1 MISKLIS
8 PLEVPLF
15 LIAFGCLAQRL
26 EWFTDTD
33 ALPNH
38 KTGHKMDFWLVAAL
52 LIAFVNYAQAWHNE
66 IGATWQNR
74 PNSALLV
81 TLALFWIPVFRLQT
95 TRKTTD
101 GLGYLC

>member
-15 LIAFGCLAQRL
+15 LIAFGWLAQRL

-38 KTGHKMDFWLVAAL
+38 KTGHKMDSWLVAAL

-81 TLALFWIPVFRLQT
+81 TLALFWLLYFAFKLQEKRRT
-95 TRKTTD
+95 A
-101 GLGYLC
+101 